1 MAELDAHRAEVLGH
15 SARIIQRK
23 ALTYQ
28 SRKKFLVLQ
37 AASTEIQAL
46 CRGNTCCM
54 RFLVQILCWLKKH
67 VIRLSYSLVKLNL
80 GLVARV
86 CFETMRRE
94 AASLKIQKQA
104 RTYICQKAY
113 KSLCSSA
120 CSVQTGMRA
129 KAARVELH
137 FRKKRRATIIIQ
149 ASFYLAH
156 ILMKLFL
163 LLSILYLSLLFEY

>member
-1 MAELDAHRAEVLGH
+1 MLTEL
-15 SARIIQRK
+15 
-23 ALTYQ
+23 
-28 SRKKFLVLQ
+28 KFLVIQHGLYRGKPLLINLARSFWCCRPLQ
-37 AASTEIQAL
+37 QKFKPCVE
-46 CRGNTCCM
+46 
-54 RFLVQILCWLKKH
+54 VQILCWLKKH

-80 GLVARV
+80 GQVARV